1 MAAHLPPIVDLDA
14 QSSRRDQAMD
24 LATLLGMIGAMA
36 IVGAA
41 ILTGG
46 SAPVFF
52 NVPSILIVIGG
63 TVLTVMIKFSL
74 KQFLGAFKVA
84 GRAFSHKTQEPE
96 KLIAEIVQLANIGR
110 KEGLLALEKAEV
122 TETFLKEGIRM
133 LIDGNSQEV
142 VEAVMN
148 KDMQQTIDRHSWG
161 EKVFRATGDV
171 APAMGMIGTLIGLVL
186 MLGNMADPKAIGP
199 AMAVALL
206 TTMYGAFLAN
216 VIFMPML
223 TKLEGFTAYEI
234 RYREMVI
241 TGLRGIA
248 RSESPRNIQDQMAA
262 NLPPKM
268 QAKLEAA

>member
-1 MAAHLPPIVDLDA
+1 
-14 QSSRRDQAMD
+14 MD

-63 TVLTVMIKFSL
+63 TVLVVMIKFSL
-74 KQFLGAFKVA
+74 AQFLGAFKVA
-84 GRAFSHKTQEPE
+84 GRAFSHKTQDPE

-122 TETFLKEGIRM
+122 TENFLKEGIRM

-148 KDMQQTIDRHSWG
+148 KDMSQTIDRHSWG

-171 APAMGMIGTLIGLVL
+171 APAMGMIGTLIGLVQ
-186 MLGNMADPKAIGP
+186 MLSNMSDPKAIGP

-206 TTMYGAFLAN
+206 TTLYGAVLAN
-216 VIFMPML
+216 MIALPIAD
-223 TKLEGFTAYEI
+223 KLNLRKSNEKMIHSMCIDGVLAIQAGQKPAHYRIHAEGLF
-234 RYREMVI
+234 
-241 TGLRGIA
+241 G
-248 RSESPRNIQDQMAA
+248 S
-262 NLPPKM
+262 
-268 QAKLEAA
+268 

>member
-1 MAAHLPPIVDLDA
+1 
-14 QSSRRDQAMD
+14 MD

-63 TVLTVMIKFSL
+63 TVLVVMIKFSL
-74 KQFLGAFKVA
+74 AQFLGAFKVA
-84 GRAFSHKTQEPE
+84 GRAFSAKAQDPE

-110 KEGLLALEKAEV
+110 KEGLLALEKAQV
-122 TETFLKEGIRM
+122 TEAFLKEGIRM

-148 KDMQQTIDRHSWG
+148 KDMNQTIDRHSWG

-171 APAMGMIGTLIGLVL
+171 APAMGMIGTLIGLVQ
-186 MLGNMADPKAIGP
+186 MLSNMSDPKAIGP

-206 TTMYGAFLAN
+206 TTLYGAVLAN
-216 VIFMPML
+216 MIALPIADKLNLRKSNEKMIHAMCIDGVLAIQSGQNPRIIESML
-223 TKLEGFTAYEI
+223 KAY
-234 RYREMVI
+234 
-241 TGLRGIA
+241 LD
-248 RSESPRNIQDQMAA
+248 PNQRN
-262 NLPPKM
+262 
-268 QAKLEAA
+268 AKKGK

>member
-1 MAAHLPPIVDLDA
+1 
-14 QSSRRDQAMD
+14 MD

-63 TVLTVMIKFSL
+63 TVLVVMIKFSL
-74 KQFLGAFKVA
+74 AQFLGAFKVA
-84 GRAFSHKTQEPE
+84 GRAFSHKTQDPE

-122 TETFLKEGIRM
+122 TENFLKEGIRM

-148 KDMQQTIDRHSWG
+148 KDMSQTIDRHSWG

-171 APAMGMIGTLIGLVL
+171 APAMGMIGTLIGLVQ
-186 MLGNMADPKAIGP
+186 MLSNMSDPKAIGP

-206 TTMYGAFLAN
+206 TTLYGAVLAN
-216 VIFMPML
+216 MIALPIADKLNLRKSNEKMIHSMCIDGVLAIQAGQNPRIIESML
-223 TKLEGFTAYEI
+223 KAYLDPNQ
-234 RYREMVI
+234 RASKK
-241 TGLRGIA
+241 G
-248 RSESPRNIQDQMAA
+248 
-262 NLPPKM
+262 K
-268 QAKLEAA
+268 